1 MDHFVLDITRNN
13 HYHSRHI
20 ENPMKILRTNNPIEK
35 ENIPKEIDGT
45 LQVAMNSVYP
55 SLDNSGDENI
65 ISVLFHEFKS
75 LRNALLNGSNNS
87 PVTVLKQE
95 KMRSPLTSRYVNQK
109 EVIHYLGKEKVFW
122 ILVEEFGLVALR
134 EEHKCNIY
142 LSKDVLE
149 KCQMFDL
156 NIAA

>member
-1 MDHFVLDITRNN
+1 
-13 HYHSRHI
+13 
-20 ENPMKILRTNNPIEK
+20 MKILRTNNPIEK
-35 ENIPKEIDGT
+35 ENVSKEIDGT
-45 LQVAMNSVYP
+45 LQLAMNSVYP

-75 LRNALLNGSNNS
+75 LKNALLNGSNNS
-87 PVTVLKQE
+87 PATVRKQDN
-95 KMRSPLTSRYVNQK
+95 MRSPLTSRYVNQK
-109 EVIHYLGKEKVFW
+109 EIIHYLGKEKVFW
-122 ILVEEFGLVALR
+122 ILVEEYGLEAIR